1 MEKDSFLMGELK
13 KIIEKYEIKT
23 PLESF
28 QRPMASQFP
37 NQTTF
42 VPTPYDQLPKC
53 ARQNALRTS

>member
-1 MEKDSFLMGELK
+1 MGELK

-42 VPTPYDQLPKC
+42 VPTPYDQLQKS
-53 ARQNALRTS
+53 ARQNALRTSQT